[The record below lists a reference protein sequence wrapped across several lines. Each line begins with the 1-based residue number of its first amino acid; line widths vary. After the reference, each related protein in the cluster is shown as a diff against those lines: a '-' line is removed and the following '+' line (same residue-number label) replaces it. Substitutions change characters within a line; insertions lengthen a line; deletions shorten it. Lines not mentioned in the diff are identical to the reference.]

1 MFYYDFFILV
11 TLWELKYTKHDEVI
25 TMQNTF
31 SRELALDS
39 SLASTKMEG
48 FEITEQ
54 TRQDCLRLLDGRV
67 SVPELVREITARKS
81 KKAE

>member
-1 MFYYDFFILV
+1 MNSSSSCD
-11 TLWELKYTKHDEVI
+11 
-25 TMQNTF
+25 
-31 SRELALDS
+31 LALES
-39 SLASTKMEG
+39 SLASNKMEG

-67 SVPELVREITARKS
+67 SVPELVREIIARKL

>member
-1 MFYYDFFILV
+1 MD
-11 TLWELKYTKHDEVI
+11 TP
-25 TMQNTF
+25 F

-67 SVPELVREITARKS
+67 SVPELVCEITARKS

>member
-1 MFYYDFFILV
+1 
-11 TLWELKYTKHDEVI
+11 
-25 TMQNTF
+25 MQNPF
-31 SRELALDS
+31 SREVALDS

-67 SVPELVREITARKS
+67 SVSELVREITARKL

>member
-1 MFYYDFFILV
+1 
-11 TLWELKYTKHDEVI
+11 
-25 TMQNTF
+25 MQNAF